1 MSITGRRVVFES
13 KGNAALQSYEVREP
27 ADDQV
32 LVEATYGAI
41 SPGTERAML
50 LAEPGT
56 QTARKGYPFYPGYSN
71 VGRVLRVG
79 KAVTEFVPGE
89 YVATSWLHESH
100 IILPASTGP
109 GLPVE
114 KYRQEFSNAMAPGGT
129 VPQVHHVWKIPGA
142 PTAEMQKALSAY
154 HIWAVGLNGVRR
166 AQVDLG
172 EGAIIIGLGSIGLSA
187 AKFAQLSG
195 GFPVI
200 GVDTSPIRRK
210 IAEGFG
216 LDAICADLTEAA
228 EKLKAMTGRSTGP
241 EVVIEATGS
250 PVVIPMT
257 FKACGR
263 GGRVALLGSTR
274 GLTKEVDF
282 YDDVHRK
289 SLTVLGV
296 HESGH
301 PAWENRSGS
310 WTVWSDRDLVLQLT
324 LAGKLPGP
332 LLVSHEFAAEDVG
345 AAYQKVI
352 DDPLALTVAIRW

>member
-1 MSITGRRVVFES
+1 MTTIGRRVVFES
-13 KGNAALQSYEVREP
+13 KGKASLETYEVREP
-27 ADDQV
+27 AEDQV
-32 LVEATYGAI
+32 LIEALYGAI

-50 LAEPGT
+50 LAESGT
-56 QTARKGYPFYPGYSN
+56 QTAKKGFPFYPGYSN
-71 VGRVLRVG
+71 VGRIAQVG

-89 YVATSWLHESH
+89 FVATSWLHESH

-114 KYRQEFSNAMAPGGT
+114 KYRDEFSNAMAPGRT
-129 VPQVHHVWKIPGA
+129 VPQVHHVWKIAGTPSA
-142 PTAEMQKALSAY
+142 AMLKALSAY

-166 AQVDLG
+166 AQVELG
-172 EGAIIIGLGSIGLSA
+172 EAVIVIGLGSIGLAA

-200 GVDTSPIRRK
+200 GVDTSPVRRQMS
-210 IAEGFG
+210 EGFG
-216 LDAICADLTEAA
+216 LDAVCGDLAEAA
-228 EKLKAMTGRSTGP
+228 ERLAQLTGGTGSP
-241 EVVIEATGS
+241 RVVIEATGG
-250 PVVIPMT
+250 PAVIPAA
-257 FKACGR
+257 FKACAR
-263 GGRVALLGSTR
+263 GGRVVLLGSTR

-301 PAWENRSGS
+301 PAWEDRAGS
-310 WTVWSDRDLVLQLT
+310 WTVWSDRDLVLKLT
-324 LAGKLPGP
+324 AAGKLPGA

-345 AAYQKVI
+345 AAYQTIV
-352 DDPLALTVAIRW
+352 DDPRALTVAIRW